1 MKDEDIIRL
10 ILKGEDELYSILI
23 DRYSGK
29 IFSTAYSYTHNH
41 EETRDLV
48 QDILIKVYQNLA
60 KFKVDSKFSTWLYR
74 VAVNSC
80 IDWNRKNNSRT
91 IKIAWNF
98 EENDIL
104 NSIVD
109 ENAGP
114 EQVVM
119 NQEHREFIMNIV
131 SDMPEIYKTVL
142 ILYYFEE
149 LKIQEISYVIDCPKK
164 TVETR
169 LYRAK
174 GILKTL
180 LKQKSSGGELY
191 ELQSI

>member
-109 ENAGP
+109 ENAVT

-180 LKQKSSGGELY
+180 LKQKNSGGELY

>member
-180 LKQKSSGGELY
+180 LKQKNSGGELY

>member
-10 ILKGEDELYSILI
+10 ILKGQDELYSIII

-41 EETRDLV
+41 EEARDLV
-48 QDILIKVYQNLA
+48 QDILIKVYRNLV
-60 KFKVDSKFSTWLYR
+60 KFKADSKFSTWLYR

-80 IDWNRKNNSRT
+80 IDWNRKNNGRS
-91 IKIAWNF
+91 IKIALDC
-98 EENDIL
+98 EGNDVL
-104 NSIVD
+104 NYLID
-109 ENAGP
+109 ENVGP
-114 EQVVM
+114 EQAVIR
-119 NQEHREFIMNIV
+119 QEHKEFIMDII
-131 SDMPEIYKTVL
+131 SEMPEIYKTVL

-149 LKIQEISYVIDCPKK
+149 LKINEISKVIDCPKK
-164 TVETR
+164 TIETR

-174 GILKTL
+174 GILKAM
-180 LKQKSSGGELY
+180 LKQKNIGGELN